1 MTTHAY
7 LVEWGV
13 EELPSSFVD
22 AATAALPALVTAE
35 LNALRLS
42 YDRIEVFGAPRRLAF
57 LVHGL
62 AGRQPDVDEDAIGP
76 PETAAYKDGVPT
88 KAAEA
93 FANKLGVALTDLQV
107 RDLPAVGKQKA
118 GRYVVGRK
126 RETGKDTAELVGA
139 LVHSVGAK
147 IPFKKSMR
155 WGGGE
160 GVAFGRPLQWLVAM
174 LDAQVL
180 PASFAG
186 LTAGDTTRGH
196 RFLSPAPVQIA
207 QAAEY
212 KNILRAHHVLADKA
226 ERESEMM
233 RLVRDGASKAGGNFD
248 TEQLLVDENASLV
261 EWPFVVEGQFETQFL
276 ELPAS
281 VIRAVARGHQRY
293 FCVEKDEDTLL
304 PRYLAVVNTALNP
317 GNIQKGMDRVMRARL
332 SDAKFFFDEDKK
344 TPLPALAKKSEGIV
358 FHNRLGSVHAKV
370 ARITTLAHS
379 IALHL
384 GLGVE
389 TQGHVRAA
397 AELCKADLTSLMV
410 GEFPELQGH
419 MGRAYALNA
428 GLPANVADAMRD
440 HYKPLGASDAV
451 AGTDI
456 ARCIALADRLDSLVG
471 CFAVGL
477 EPTGTT
483 DPYALRR
490 AAIATLRTLLD
501 ASAQNESYAN
511 LDLNALIAAAYM
523 GFEGVKLD
531 KDELATSAALSA
543 FLKERLRGLVANETS
558 ARASDAIF
566 HERANASSLIASP
579 AVTLR
584 RARVLSDAIAQDS
597 AWLVKAR
604 TVAKRLAGISKASAP
619 VHHAGNVFSLPSDA
633 QIALV
638 ADALGKAT
646 AELRTAAQMHEALNV
661 AARAAETLDTVFE
674 GTLVNDP
681 DDARTPQRLELLS
694 FGASCMDRIA
704 DFSRLG
710 ALDA

>member
-35 LNALRLS
+35 LNALRLPFQS
-42 YDRIEVFGAPRRLAF
+42 IEVFGAPRRLAF
-57 LVHGL
+57 LVQGL
-62 AGRQPDVDEDAIGP
+62 ASRQPDVDEDAVGP
-76 PETAAYKDGVPT
+76 PETAAYKEGVPT

-93 FANKLGVALTDLQV
+93 FAAKLGLTLAELEV

-126 RETGKDTAELVGA
+126 RETGRDARELVGA
-139 LVHSVGAK
+139 MVASVGAK

-174 LDAQVL
+174 LDQDVL
-180 PASFAG
+180 PAEFAG
-186 LTAGDTTRGH
+186 LHAGNATRGH
-196 RFLSPAPVQIA
+196 RFLAPEPVHIA
-207 QAAEY
+207 TAADY
-212 KNILRAHHVLADKA
+212 KQTLKSAHVLAVKA
-226 ERESEMM
+226 EREGEMM
-233 RLVRDGASKAGGNFD
+233 RLVADAAAKAGGAYD

-261 EWPFVVEGQFETQFL
+261 EWPFVVEGQFEAQFL

-293 FCVEKDEDTLL
+293 FCIEKDEDTLL
-304 PRYLAVVNTALNP
+304 PRYLAVVNTAQNP
-317 GNIQKGMDRVMRARL
+317 ANIQKGMDRVMRARL

-344 TPLPALAKKSEGIV
+344 TPLDAMAKKSEGIV

-370 ARITTLAHS
+370 ARIGLLAGTLAK
-379 IALHL
+379 AL
-384 GLGVE
+384 GLSSDV
-389 TQGHVRAA
+389 QAQVRAA
-397 AELCKADLTSLMV
+397 ADLCKADLTSLMV

-428 GLPANVADAMRD
+428 GHPAAVADAMRD

-451 AGTDI
+451 ASTDI
-456 ARCIALADRLDSLVG
+456 ARCVALADRLDTLVG

-477 EPTGTT
+477 EPTGAA

-501 ASAQNESYAN
+501 AGMQHEAYAT
-511 LDLNALIAAAYM
+511 LDLGTLIDAAYT
-523 GFEGVKLD
+523 GFAGVKLD
-531 KDELATSAALSA
+531 RDHAALSA
-543 FLKERLRGLVANETS
+543 SLYAFLKDRLRGLVASETS
-558 ARASDAIF
+558 TRAADAIF
-566 HERANASSLIASP
+566 HDRATPTSLVAHP
-579 AVTLR
+579 VVTLR
-584 RARVLSDAIAQDS
+584 RARVLADATAQDP
-597 AWLVKAR
+597 AWLAKAR
-604 TVAKRLAGISKASAP
+604 TVAKRLSGISKASAP
-619 VHHAGNVFSLPSDA
+619 VHHSAAVFSLPSDA
-633 QIALV
+633 QIASV
-638 ADALGKAT
+638 ADALGQAT
-646 AELRTAAQMHEALNV
+646 ATLQTMEQMRAAL
-661 AARAAETLDTVFE
+661 AAAAKAAETLDSVFE

-681 DDARTPQRLELLS
+681 ADALTPKRLELLS

-710 ALDA
+710 ELDA